1 MDDYN
6 DNRWANRRVDE
17 PLGDRAC
24 DWPECE
30 GHGEHRA
37 PKDRDNLRDYL
48 WFCLDHVR
56 DYNKSWNYFKGMDT
70 NEYTAMAWS
79 TAKWDRP
86 TWPIGTGNG
95 AASAGNG
102 TMNAANQANHIRE
115 AANVFRSAPSPDVDS
130 LEDYI
135 EVSARRRLGPEERD
149 ALKVLDLKSTATLQ
163 DVKKRFKQ
171 LVKRFHPDANG
182 GSNSQTKESEKAQEQ
197 LRLVIAAYAH
207 LVKSTH
213 WTNST

>member
-1 MDDYN
+1 
-6 DNRWANRRVDE
+6 
-17 PLGDRAC
+17 
-24 DWPECE
+24 
-30 GHGEHRA
+30 
-37 PKDRDNLRDYL
+37 
-48 WFCLDHVR
+48 
-56 DYNKSWNYFKGMDT
+56 
-70 NEYTAMAWS
+70 
-79 TAKWDRP
+79 
-86 TWPIGTGNG
+86 
-95 AASAGNG
+95 
-102 TMNAANQANHIRE
+102 MNAANQADHIRE
-115 AANVFRSAPSPDVDS
+115 AANVFRSAPSPGVDT
-130 LEDYI
+130 LVDYI